1 MNLYRKERLEN
12 RIVMNFC
19 MNGDEKRA
27 KINVEESKFGYFTQK
42 KVSIKFSI
50 PRIKTEPKTM
60 ENYADNVENP
70 VFSRFFFLI
79 LAFGVWEILKKN
91 LVKSFFK
98 IIHFPR
104 FAQSYR
110 FNKNQTQKNRL
121 RQKTNSKKIGILE

>member
-79 LAFGVWEILKKN
+79 LAFGVWEILKK
-91 LVKSFFK
+91 
-98 IIHFPR
+98 
-104 FAQSYR
+104 
-110 FNKNQTQKNRL
+110 
-121 RQKTNSKKIGILE
+121 ILSSLFLK